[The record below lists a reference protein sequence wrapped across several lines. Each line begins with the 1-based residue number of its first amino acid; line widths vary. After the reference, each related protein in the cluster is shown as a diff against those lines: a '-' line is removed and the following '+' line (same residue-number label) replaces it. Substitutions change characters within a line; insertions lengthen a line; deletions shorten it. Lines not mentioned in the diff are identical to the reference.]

1 MLKKT
6 DVISEEQY
14 KSMLDRVYGG
24 TVTIAERYINPK
36 VSTLHTCSSCGIQF
50 YGKPMWLVGSNE
62 GQKHVCESRYADS
75 VGTRLQSSAGGV
87 DSHYRDNPYRK
98 KASKENAV
106 QKENI
111 ALMEALK
118 LVKEGV
124 SVEEASEK
132 AGVTKNKIKYWVK
145 VIQEW

>member
-1 MLKKT
+1 MLEKT

-14 KSMLDRVYGG
+14 KSMLDTVYDG
-24 TVTIAERYINPK
+24 TVTIAERYLNPK

-50 YGKPMWLVGSNE
+50 YGKAMWLVGSNE
-62 GQKHVCESRYADS
+62 GQRHVCESRYADN
-75 VGTRLQSSAGGV
+75 VGTRIHSSTGGV
-87 DSHYRDNPYRK
+87 GGHYRDNLGRK
-98 KASKENAV
+98 KVSKEKAT

-124 SVEEASEK
+124 SVEDASVET
-132 AGVTKNKIKYWVK
+132 GVPSRKIKYWMEQMK
-145 VIQEW
+145 NW